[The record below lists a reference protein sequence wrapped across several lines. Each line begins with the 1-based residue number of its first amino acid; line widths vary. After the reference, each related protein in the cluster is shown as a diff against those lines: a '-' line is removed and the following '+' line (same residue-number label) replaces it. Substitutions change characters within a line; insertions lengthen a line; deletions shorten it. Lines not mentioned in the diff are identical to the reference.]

1 MIEKNLEENPVARAR
16 ALDSANA
23 TACSPM
29 EMVTDVALESMHELI
44 SGKMENGDLDAK
56 PVLKRLLDYVELI
69 QSADASYYEV
79 MNKIVEMEFEL
90 IEQLGYSYSKGRDGT
105 LVFYDVEDTDSS
117 LAGTDGNAK
126 PLTEADYYTVMDY
139 LHEDFRTN
147 GVPDDLK
154 PAFNRMKNILS
165 RLLAEETHFGLA
177 MAQARPYLSDIEGM
191 FCITRYYSNMSLLNS
206 LRAMFDPV
214 R

>member
-1 MIEKNLEENPVARAR
+1 MIERNLEENTEKTAMSQ
-16 ALDSANA
+16 DSANDA
-23 TACSPM
+23 VHSPM

-44 SGKMENGDLDAK
+44 SGKMNNGDLDAK
-56 PVLKRLLDYVELI
+56 PVLKRLLGYVELI
-69 QSADASYYEV
+69 QMADASYYEV
-79 MNKIVEMEFEL
+79 MNKIVDMEFEL
-90 IEQLGYSYSKGRDGT
+90 IEELGYSYSKGSDGT
-105 LVFYDVEDTDSS
+105 IEFYEKTDDTSTPAGMDS
-117 LAGTDGNAK
+117 NVN
-126 PLTEADYYTVMDY
+126 PLTEADYYMVMDY
-139 LHEDFRTN
+139 MHEDFRTN
-147 GVPDDLK
+147 GVPEDLK

-206 LRAMFDPV
+206 LRAMFDSI